1 MTSDERQLASIPD
14 ETPRRPQHW
23 KRTLH
28 IVLTLCAGILAVGFG
43 LNSQLMGIL
52 QGILY
57 IIFFFVTST
66 IGCEVF
72 MVVGFILAV
81 RAMVQNPAFRRNS
94 PSYSRPFVWGSRLAL
109 AGLAPV
115 AVGCIWFLWYGPS
128 LLEGWRPPNIE
139 LVAGIALLGAALVL
153 FCIGILLI
161 AVAFV
166 SIIPPRIA
174 SRIRR

>member
-1 MTSDERQLASIPD
+1 MTPDERQLASTPD
-14 ETPRRPQHW
+14 QAPRGPHW
-23 KRTLH
+23 RRRLQV
-28 IVLTLCAGILAVGFG
+28 VLTLCTFILAVVVA
-43 LNSQLMGIL
+43 LNNQLLGAL
-52 QGILY
+52 QGTVYVVL
-57 IIFFFVTST
+57 FFVTSVAG
-66 IGCEVF
+66 IEVF
-72 MVVGFILAV
+72 MVVGFVLAL
-81 RAMVQNPAFRRNS
+81 RALRQNPAFRRGN
-94 PSYSRPFVWGSRLAL
+94 PSHSRKSVWGLRLARVGLVPL
-109 AGLAPV
+109 AIGYF
-115 AVGCIWFLWYGPS
+115 GFIWYIPS